1 MSVDTIEKAIRSI
14 LIADTTVKAITTR
27 CYPATLPQD
36 PTYPLIV
43 YYKVTGM
50 RDHHLQGPS
59 GLAHPRFQV
68 EAWATTYDAAKAL
81 ANAIREALDGYSGT
95 QGTVRIGSILI
106 ESERDTY
113 EDAVSC
119 HRVIMD
125 FYVWHS
131 E

>member
-27 CYPATLPQD
+27 CYPGVIPQS

-95 QGTVRIGSILI
+95 QGTVVIGSILI
-106 ESERDTY
+106 ESERDVY

-125 FYVWHS
+125 FFVWHS
-131 E
+131 G

>member
-14 LIADTTVKAITTR
+14 LVNDSTVKAITTR
-27 CYPATLPQD
+27 CYPAKIPQD
-36 PTYPLIV
+36 PTYPLIL

-68 EAWATTYDAAKAL
+68 EAWAITYDAAKAL
-81 ANAIREALDGYSGT
+81 ANAIRGALDGYTGT
-95 QGTVRIGSILI
+95 QGTVVIGSTIM
-106 ESERDTY
+106 ESERDYY

-125 FYVWHS
+125 FVLWHS

>member
-14 LIADTTVKAITTR
+14 LVANNTVKAITTR

-36 PTYPLIV
+36 PTYPLILFS
-43 YYKVTGM
+43 KVTGM

-81 ANAIREALDGYSGT
+81 ANAIRGALDGYKGT
-95 QGTVRIGSILI
+95 VGTVRIGSILS
-106 ESERDTY
+106 ESERDVY

-119 HRVIMD
+119 HRTIMD
-125 FYVWHS
+125 FFVWHS

>member
-14 LIADTTVKAITTR
+14 LIADTAVKAITTR
-27 CYPATLPQD
+27 CYPGMIPQN
-36 PTYPLIV
+36 PTYPLIA
-43 YYKVTGM
+43 YFKVTGN
-50 RDHHLQGPS
+50 RDHHLGGPS

-95 QGTVRIGSILI
+95 QGTVVIGSILM

-125 FYVWHS
+125 FYCWHS

>member
-14 LIADTTVKAITTR
+14 LVNNSTVKAITTR
-27 CYPATLPQD
+27 CYPGKIPQD

-68 EAWATTYDAAKAL
+68 EAWATTYDAAKTL
-81 ANAIREALDGYSGT
+81 ANAIRTALDGYSGT
-95 QGTVRIGSILI
+95 VGTVDIRSILI
-106 ESERDTY
+106 ESERDVY

>member
-27 CYPATLPQD
+27 CYPGMIPQN
-36 PTYPLIV
+36 PEYPLIV

-59 GLAHPRFQV
+59 GLAHPRFQA

-81 ANAIREALDGYSGT
+81 ANAIRCALDGYTGT
-95 QGTVRIGSILI
+95 QGTVDIGSILI
-106 ESERDTY
+106 ESERDVY

-125 FYVWHS
+125 FFVWHS

>member
-1 MSVDTIEKAIRSI
+1 MSVDTIEKAIRAI
-14 LIADTTVKAITTR
+14 LVADSTVKAITTR
-27 CYPATLPQD
+27 CYPAKIPQD
-36 PTYPLIV
+36 PTYPLILFF
-43 YYKVTGM
+43 KVTGK

-95 QGTVRIGSILI
+95 QGTVVIGSILM

-113 EDAVSC
+113 EEAVSC

-125 FYVWHS
+125 FFVWHS

>member
-14 LIADTTVKAITTR
+14 LIADTAVKAITTR
-27 CYPATLPQD
+27 CYPGKIPQD

-59 GLAHPRFQV
+59 RLAHPRFQV
-68 EAWATTYDAAKAL
+68 EAWALTYDAAKAL
-81 ANAIREALDGYSGT
+81 ANAIRGALDGYTGT
-95 QGTVRIGSILI
+95 QGTVAIGSILI
-106 ESERDTY
+106 ESERDVY

-125 FYVWHS
+125 WFIWHR

>member
-1 MSVDTIEKAIRSI
+1 MSVDTIEKAIRAI
-14 LIADTTVKAITTR
+14 LVANNTVKAITTR
-27 CYPATLPQD
+27 CYPGKIPQD
-36 PTYPLIV
+36 PTYPLIA

-81 ANAIREALDGYSGT
+81 ANAIRVALDGYTGT
-95 QGTVRIGSILI
+95 QGTVAIGSILM
-106 ESERDTY
+106 ESERDVY

-125 FYVWHS
+125 WFIWHR

>member
-1 MSVDTIEKAIRSI
+1 MSVDTIEKAIRAI
-14 LIADTTVKAITTR
+14 LVADSTVKAITTR
-27 CYPATLPQD
+27 CYPGSLPQN
-36 PTYPLIV
+36 PTYPLIL

-68 EAWATTYDAAKAL
+68 EAWATTYDAAKTL

-95 QGTVRIGSILI
+95 QGTVVIGSILM

-113 EDAVSC
+113 EEAVSC

-125 FYVWHS
+125 YMAWHS

>member
-14 LIADTTVKAITTR
+14 LIADTAVKAITNR
-27 CYPATLPQD
+27 CYPGKIPQN
-36 PTYPLIV
+36 PEYPLIV
-43 YYKVTGM
+43 YYKVTGN

-81 ANAIREALDGYSGT
+81 ANAIREALDGYK
-95 QGTVRIGSILI
+95 GTVGAVAIGSILI
-106 ESERDTY
+106 ESERDVY

-125 FYVWHS
+125 FFVWHS

>member
-14 LIADTTVKAITTR
+14 LINDSTVSAITTR

-36 PTYPLIV
+36 PIYPLILFS
-43 YYKVTGM
+43 KVTGM

-68 EAWATTYDAAKAL
+68 EAWATTYDAAKTL
-81 ANAIREALDGYSGT
+81 ANAIREALDGYK
-95 QGTVRIGSILI
+95 GTVGTVVIGSILI
-106 ESERDTY
+106 ESERDVY

-125 FYVWHS
+125 FYCWHS

>member
-1 MSVDTIEKAIRSI
+1 MSVDTIEKAIRSF
-14 LIADTTVKAITTR
+14 LFNDSTVKAITTR
-27 CYPATLPQD
+27 CYPGKIPQD

-59 GLAHPRFQV
+59 GLTHPRFQV
-68 EAWATTYDAAKAL
+68 EAWATTYAAAKAL
-81 ANAIREALDGYSGT
+81 ANAIREALDGYK
-95 QGTVRIGSILI
+95 GTVGTVVIGSILI
-106 ESERDTY
+106 ESERDVY

-125 FYVWHS
+125 FFVWHS

>member
-14 LIADTTVKAITTR
+14 LIADTAVKAITTR
-27 CYPATLPQD
+27 CYPGKIPQN
-36 PTYPLIV
+36 PEYPLIV
-43 YYKVTGM
+43 YYKVTGN

-81 ANAIREALDGYSGT
+81 ANAIRVALDGYK
-95 QGTVRIGSILI
+95 GTVGAVAIGSILM
-106 ESERDTY
+106 EAERDTY
-113 EDAVSC
+113 EDVVSC

-125 FYVWHS
+125 FFVWHS

>member
-14 LIADTTVKAITTR
+14 LIADTAVKAITTR
-27 CYPATLPQD
+27 CYPAKIPQD
-36 PTYPLIV
+36 PTYPLILFF
-43 YYKVTGM
+43 KVTGM

-81 ANAIREALDGYSGT
+81 ANAIREALDGYAGT
-95 QGTVRIGSILI
+95 QGAVVIGSILM

-119 HRVIMD
+119 HRIIMD
-125 FYVWHS
+125 FFAWHS

>member
-14 LIADTTVKAITTR
+14 LVNDSTVKAITTR
-27 CYPATLPQD
+27 CYPGKIPQD

-59 GLAHPRFQV
+59 RLAHPRFQV
-68 EAWATTYDAAKAL
+68 EAWATTYDAAKTL
-81 ANAIREALDGYSGT
+81 ANAIREALDGYK
-95 QGTVRIGSILI
+95 GTVGTVVIGSILI
-106 ESERDTY
+106 ESERDVY

-125 FYVWHS
+125 FYCWHS

>member
-14 LIADTTVKAITTR
+14 LVNDSTVKAITTR
-27 CYPATLPQD
+27 CYPGKIPQN
-36 PTYPLIV
+36 PEYPLIV
-43 YYKVTGM
+43 YHKVTGM

-81 ANAIREALDGYSGT
+81 ANAIRGALDGYK
-95 QGTVRIGSILI
+95 GTVGAVAIGSILI
-106 ESERDTY
+106 ESERDVY
-113 EDAVSC
+113 EEAVSC

-125 FYVWHS
+125 FFVWHS

>member
-14 LIADTTVKAITTR
+14 LVNDSTVKAITTR
-27 CYPATLPQD
+27 CYPGKIPQD

-68 EAWATTYDAAKAL
+68 EAWATTYDAAKTL
-81 ANAIREALDGYSGT
+81 ANAIRVALDGYKGT
-95 QGTVRIGSILI
+95 QGTVDIGSILM

-113 EDAVSC
+113 EDAVLC

-125 FYVWHS
+125 WFIWHS